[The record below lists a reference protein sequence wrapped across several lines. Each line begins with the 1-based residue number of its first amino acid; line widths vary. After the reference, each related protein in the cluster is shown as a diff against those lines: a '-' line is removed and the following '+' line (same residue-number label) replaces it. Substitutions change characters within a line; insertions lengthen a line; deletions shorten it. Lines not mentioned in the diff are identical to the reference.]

1 MTKFILHK
9 RSAHRVHTPVMVQ
22 AITGQGGGWLLWT
35 EKCGYENRGI
45 DVQGGVPPL
54 VREVDCFAGPNSA
67 LEQLHLRV

>member
-1 MTKFILHK
+1 
-9 RSAHRVHTPVMVQ
+9 MVQ

-35 EKCGYENRGI
+35 EKCGYEDRGI

-67 LEQLHLRV
+67 LEQLHLRVLNDFLYICKICKIIL